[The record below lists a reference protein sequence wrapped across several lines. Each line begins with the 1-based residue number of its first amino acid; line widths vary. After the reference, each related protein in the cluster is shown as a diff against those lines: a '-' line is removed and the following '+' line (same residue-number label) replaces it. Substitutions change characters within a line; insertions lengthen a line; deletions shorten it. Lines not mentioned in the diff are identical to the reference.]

1 MFHMERKCFMDKETL
16 QDIAIK
22 VLIANRGASMQDIA
36 AAAGIGRTTLHRYFA
51 SRDELLRELTLA
63 ALNDANKATIA
74 SRLEEGTA
82 LEALERAITINIPIG
97 HRFHFLLNEWRFD
110 NEEEVHTKNSQQLDA
125 YEALMRRGQQEGI
138 FRNDLPARWMVNTLT
153 ALVFMACESI
163 RDGYTAPRDAPRLV
177 LTTLLAGIS
186 QQ

>member
-1 MFHMERKCFMDKETL
+1 MDRESL
-16 QDIAIK
+16 QDIAIQ

-36 AAAGIGRTTLHRYFA
+36 TAAGIGRTTLHRYFA
-51 SRDELLRELTLA
+51 SRDELLRALTLA
-63 ALNDANKATIA
+63 ALHDANQATSA

-110 NEEEVHTKNSQQLDA
+110 NEEEVRAKNVQQLEV
-125 YEALMRRGQQEGI
+125 YEALMCRGQQEGTL
-138 FRNDLPARWMVNTLT
+138 RSDLPAKWMVNVLT

-177 LTTLLAGIS
+177 LTTLLVGIG